1 MGQAEIYIFI
11 ILATLITFIFIGGTI
26 AFVIQYR
33 RKKLEHLQ
41 EKERM
46 NKVHTQELLS
56 KQILIQQQTMQDI
69 GREIHDNVGQ
79 KLTLASIYTQ
89 NLNFQNKDQ
98 ETKLKLTEIA
108 SIIDESLSEL
118 RNLSKHLT
126 AEEESTDEWIE
137 KVTREIAILKKM
149 SNCPIHFSSNIQSLP
164 ISNTIQNFIIRIIQ
178 EFSQN
183 SLKHADCSLIEI
195 LFDYQ
200 NQHLILTLKDNG
212 KGFDLQQTSNG
223 IGLKNMR
230 KRAELIHADFDFK
243 SEANEGTQLIVSI
256 PINNSKN

>member
-11 ILATLITFIFIGGTI
+11 ILATLITFVFIGGTI
-26 AFVIQYR
+26 AFVVQYR
-33 RKKLEHLQ
+33 RRKLEHLQ
-41 EKERM
+41 EKERL
-46 NKVHTQELLS
+46 NEVHTQELLS
-56 KQILIQQQTMQDI
+56 KQVLIQQQTMQDI

-89 NLNFQNKDQ
+89 NLSFQNKDQ

-126 AEEESTDEWIE
+126 AEEETTDEWIK
-137 KVTREIAILKKM
+137 KVTHEIAILKKM
-149 SNCPIHFSSNIQSLP
+149 SNCPIHFASSIQSLP

-183 SLKHADCSLIEI
+183 SLKHADCSLIAI

-212 KGFDLQQTSNG
+212 QGFDVQQTSNG
-223 IGLKNMR
+223 IGLNNMR
-230 KRAELIHADFDFK
+230 KRAELIHAHFDLK
-243 SEANEGTQLIVSI
+243 SDANEGTQLIVSI
-256 PINNSKN
+256 PINNTKN